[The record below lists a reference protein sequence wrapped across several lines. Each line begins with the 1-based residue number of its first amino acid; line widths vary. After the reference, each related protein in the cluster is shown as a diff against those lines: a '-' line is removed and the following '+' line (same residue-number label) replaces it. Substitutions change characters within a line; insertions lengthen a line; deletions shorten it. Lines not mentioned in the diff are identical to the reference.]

1 MAQPSNTF
9 DSYDAVGIREDLENV
24 IYDISPEETPFYSSS
39 KKVKASNTYHEWQ
52 TDALRAS
59 TTNAH
64 IEGDA
69 TTAEARVATTRLGNY
84 TQIFKNAVVIPDTDK
99 GLDKAGR
106 ASEMAYQTL
115 KIAKEQKLDIEKAL
129 FANNARVA
137 GDATTARELAGTE
150 TWFTSTIQNKGTGG
164 AHAAGTGADARTDGT
179 QTAFTQAKFDAIMQ
193 NCWEKGGKPDS
204 VYLSA
209 YLMNLALAFTGNN
222 NQRSTVQPTNQPIGG
237 GGGEVSPQP
246 RPGLPGQG
254 RDRDRGHRPRHVG
267 EPGTDNLRVPSPA
280 SSGHLCRRRP
290 GRGRRRRSRRSPERR
305 RPAGHLFF
313 RPLRQL
319 GSPGPDRRPPGSADP
334 PDLPGAQQSARRA
347 AVPSPAAG
355 RLRVAAEG
363 IRGGAPSPKIAARRR
378 APGNV
383 GGSEDERW
391 HRGPLFRPRRHDGAG
406 GGAIRV
412 ALRLPGGPGPHRTPG
427 GLPLSGHPS
436 RPDHPGRRG

>member
-9 DSYDAVGIREDLENV
+9 DSYDAVGIREDLANV
-24 IYDISPEETPFYSSS
+24 IYDVSPEETPFYTTC
-39 KKVKASNTYHEWQ
+39 KKVTASNTYHEWQ
-52 TDALRAS
+52 TDALRS
-59 TTNAH
+59 SSSNAH

-69 TTAEARVATTRLGNY
+69 TTAEARTATTRLGNY

-129 FANNARVA
+129 FDNNARVA

-222 NQRSTVQPTNQPIGG
+222 NQRSTVQAGDAKVIKSLDVYVTPWGTIEFIPSREN
-237 GGGEVSPQP
+237 
-246 RPGLPGQG
+246 RG
-254 RDRDRGHRPRHVG
+254 RTVHVMQDDMWAVAVLRGTKNVELAKTG
-267 EPGTDNLRVPSPA
+267 DNSTRQVVTELTLVAKNEA
-280 SSGHLCRRRP
+280 SSG
-290 GRGRRRRSRRSPERR
+290 
-305 RPAGHLFF
+305 
-313 RPLRQL
+313 L
-319 GSPGPDRRPPGSADP
+319 GVDFSTS
-334 PDLPGAQQSARRA
+334 
-347 AVPSPAAG
+347 
-355 RLRVAAEG
+355 
-363 IRGGAPSPKIAARRR
+363 
-378 APGNV
+378 
-383 GGSEDERW
+383 
-391 HRGPLFRPRRHDGAG
+391 
-406 GGAIRV
+406 
-412 ALRLPGGPGPHRTPG
+412 
-427 GLPLSGHPS
+427 
-436 RPDHPGRRG
+436 